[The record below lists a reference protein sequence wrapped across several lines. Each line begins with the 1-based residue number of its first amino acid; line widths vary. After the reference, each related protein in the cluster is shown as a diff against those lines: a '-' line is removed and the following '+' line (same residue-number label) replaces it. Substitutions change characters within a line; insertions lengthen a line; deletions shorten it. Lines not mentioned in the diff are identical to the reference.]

1 MQPTKINFEIDFS
14 YLIFQNLSADQQGA
28 SDTTSRIPT
37 LAVPTVLEKVTLEE
51 AKLANMPR
59 NVNIMDRV
67 RIFPDF
73 FA

>member
-1 MQPTKINFEIDFS
+1 MTSDHMKGKAMQSPT
-14 YLIFQNLSADQQGA
+14 
-28 SDTTSRIPT
+28 SDTTSKIPT

-59 NVNIMDRV
+59 NVNIMDRA